1 MTMPRAMEC
10 VTPSKHWVYSKNT
23 ENESF
28 RSIVRVYP
36 CCLLYFPCLCKILN
50 YGSDVLFIAAS
61 YLRKNL
67 NSLEWKVFLS
77 SFWKRIFNSTDRKFC
92 WPKVLLQKINEPY
105 SFVKSFG
112 LVVCFVLPVKT
123 CSLCFVSTILT
134 FLVDHRHVIY
144 NLPLT
149 ISCFIL
155 KLAEIPYKK
164 STIDKNFYN
173 IPSAAKNVDS
183 IRVGF
188 SYLVSTLLSYVPLP
202 SVVYK

>member
-1 MTMPRAMEC
+1 M
-10 VTPSKHWVYSKNT
+10 
-23 ENESF
+23 
-28 RSIVRVYP
+28 
-36 CCLLYFPCLCKILN
+36 
-50 YGSDVLFIAAS
+50 
-61 YLRKNL
+61 
-67 NSLEWKVFLS
+67 
-77 SFWKRIFNSTDRKFC
+77 
-92 WPKVLLQKINEPY
+92 
-105 SFVKSFG
+105 
-112 LVVCFVLPVKT
+112 LPVKT
-123 CSLCFVSTILT
+123 CSLYFVSTILT